1 MINPYTTPIPDH
13 NLIEPS
19 QDDEPEIITCAW
31 CDCDCSEDGKILGN
45 EIFCETC
52 LNAEL

>member
-1 MINPYTTPIPDH
+1 MIDPYTTPIPDH

-19 QDDEPEIITCAW
+19 QEDENYIFY
-31 CDCDCSEDGKILGN
+31 CDGCGCECSEDGKILGN
-45 EIFCETC
+45 EIFCQTC